1 MIWRKQAGRSTEE
14 AKGAEEAEM
23 VTVTVFMFS
32 PVHCLARCSHSP
44 RSLPIVPRTHCI
56 LYLALSSFIV
66 IWIICF
72 ICLVGFCFAS
82 LRFTS
87 FGLQT
92 KMQRGVFTVSQFQ
105 CFRTPCSHLCSLGR
119 RASYRSLIGF

>member
-1 MIWRKQAGRSTEE
+1 
-14 AKGAEEAEM
+14 M

-32 PVHCLARCSHSP
+32 PAHCLARCSHSP
-44 RSLPIVPRTHCI
+44 RSLAIVPRTHCI

-66 IWIICF
+66 IWIIGF
-72 ICLVGFCFAS
+72 ISLVGFCFAS

-92 KMQRGVFTVSQFQ
+92 KMQHGVFTVSQFQ
-105 CFRTPCSHLCSLGR
+105 CLGLPVPIY
-119 RASYRSLIGF
+119 AV